1 MNDTLGPPP
10 PAPGYKITLGTDPDT
25 NACQNSTSPIC
36 FNTAVSG
43 QNIITGLWFNA
54 IIGIVMLGLF
64 IAWRG
69 TFSFYQARL
78 DSPHV
83 TRKPPRMKL
92 TGHHRI
98 WSWLVPVFTISD
110 EELVRSAGLDAL
122 VATRIIGFGVTLFA
136 PMTVL
141 AVAVLL
147 PINYGERYYAS
158 QAKADAVSDTFTS
171 VFIQLTIS
179 NVHPRSSLMWVHF
192 TLVYVF
198 CAWTC
203 WLTVEYYK
211 EYIAIRQAYMVQ
223 ATEMHEDEPGASAC
237 RNESEGT
244 EISLTPAAWPGAKR
258 GASPDPEP
266 VARGFSL
273 GSALTNRLQLP
284 RRTATGS
291 QLSGAAMPAPSR
303 SRLGLA
309 DGASACP
316 AQELELVE
324 GAGQRAGGALA
335 GIKSPRALADALLAG
350 SGRVR
355 RALAPPARAWGEDED
370 RVLLHGF
377 RGATSSAQSEPGG
390 VGAAVGLSG
399 VEGARGAVEG
409 AGEDGG
415 GGMGPGPHDGE
426 GELSLRQRFGSPRAG
441 GAGPRDGQAID
452 GDRGEEAHADL
463 LAIDGGG
470 AALSLIP
477 ARMPRSGSVLSL
489 GSGSGPGTPLCSSQ
503 HTSRRPRHARSGSH
517 AAAVAAALGGRRGSN
532 ARDAIR
538 VIRHVRARS
547 GASGDSGGA
556 GMGATDDALA
566 AFVPGAAPPPG
577 PESEPSRTPSADAE
591 AAPLSPPSVDAGRG
605 AGDDDGD
612 ENGSD
617 DALAGVRAWWLPHGG
632 AAPARPRR
640 GPSPRLHRD
649 DGTAAAGQANASL
662 FTVLVTDAPVE
673 KLHLLRLGVF
683 DFARG
688 APAAAGAAQVAVVPG
703 VPAYTAAQD
712 DFALA
717 LDEVENGLWTGSS
730 PSTPEPEEAAERR
743 RWRVARWLR
752 QLLRRDQSY
761 TDWRRDVQWA
771 MFNKRVRVATEL
783 FTELFG
789 DDFDA
794 IIPIYPTKPV
804 DDVIHRWDG
813 QQAALERL
821 QYRLKKGGLKPHKLD
836 KLRASIAKAQR
847 RLSKL
852 QRKAAERREE
862 VLSDLPST
870 CFFATFRSQEAAAI
884 AVQTNLNPIMQR
896 LFRVEPAPRPEDINW
911 PSLQRSWWQ
920 RTLRPLWALPGIIL
934 IMLVPIGAFTG
945 AFAQLTIALC
955 GNPAAGTASAGS
967 DLWICGETGFPA
979 LLRNL
984 ITSLGPSILL
994 SIYNMVILP
1003 VIIYYLAQVEGQAV
1017 SLSALDR
1024 RCADLFF
1031 AWDIFNVF
1039 LGAMLGGTIL
1049 GELRTFLTEPGR
1061 IWSALGSAIPAA
1073 SNFFINY
1080 ISYRAFVMAFFRLFY
1095 PSQAVV
1101 TSIGRLIR
1109 LIPAS
1114 KTERDKALELPNR
1127 NCRFGRDIGIPIMMN
1142 FVMVFGYAVVS
1153 PLILPFGL
1161 IYFVLLWPIWRYQ
1174 MLYVYLRQY
1183 ESGGQFWPYVAH
1195 KLVWCQMLMVVFT
1208 ALVFLVKG
1216 AYTQAGVLAV
1226 TLPILLLNFKS
1237 YLSSRYDAVVKQV
1250 PLMAVHSAAR
1260 GQVDPDV
1267 YTAPPLRMEAQGWHP
1282 EWGKCWQW
1290 WGIPR
1295 YTL

>member
-122 VATRIIGFGVTLFA
+122 VGPWVEGTCGEVATRIIGFGVTLFA

-291 QLSGAAMPAPSR
+291 QLSRAAMPAPSR

-316 AQELELVE
+316 AQELEL
-324 GAGQRAGGALA
+324 
-335 GIKSPRALADALLAG
+335 
-350 SGRVR
+350 
-355 RALAPPARAWGEDED
+355 D

-503 HTSRRPRHARSGSH
+503 HT
-517 AAAVAAALGGRRGSN
+517 
-532 ARDAIR
+532 
-538 VIRHVRARS
+538 
-547 GASGDSGGA
+547 
-556 GMGATDDALA
+556 
-566 AFVPGAAPPPG
+566 
-577 PESEPSRTPSADAE
+577 RTPSADAE

-617 DALAGVRAWWLPHGG
+617 DALAG
-632 AAPARPRR
+632 
-640 GPSPRLHRD
+640 
-649 DGTAAAGQANASL
+649 
-662 FTVLVTDAPVE
+662 
-673 KLHLLRLGVF
+673 
-683 DFARG
+683 
-688 APAAAGAAQVAVVPG
+688 VAVVPG

-852 QRKAAERREE
+852 QVLRKAAERREE

-870 CFFATFRSQEAAAI
+870 CFFATFRQEAAAI